1 MEITISTVQG
11 KVPVSVIRLTGD
23 LDASSAD
30 AFTAVVT
37 KLVDDG
43 AKDILIDMSG
53 APFMSSA
60 GIRSLHAL
68 YILLHPAGSA
78 EEKDAVY
85 KGISAGTYA
94 APHLKLLNPTKK
106 VSEVIKLS
114 GLDMYLK
121 TYSSEQEAIEAF

>member
-1 MEITISTVQG
+1 MEITTSIVQG
-11 KVPVSVIRLTGD
+11 RVPVSVIGLKGD
-23 LDASSAD
+23 LDASATD
-30 AFTAVVT
+30 AFNAAAAKTVEN
-37 KLVDDG
+37 G

-53 APFMSSA
+53 VSFMSSA

-68 YILLHPAGSA
+68 YTLLHPAGSA
-78 EEKDAVY
+78 QDQDSVY

-121 TYSSEQEAIEAF
+121 IYTNEQEAIAAF